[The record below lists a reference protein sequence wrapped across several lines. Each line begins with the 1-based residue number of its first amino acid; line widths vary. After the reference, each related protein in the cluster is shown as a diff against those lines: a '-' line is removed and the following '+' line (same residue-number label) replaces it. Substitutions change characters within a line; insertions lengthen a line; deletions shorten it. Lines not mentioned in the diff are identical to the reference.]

1 MTQQPRCL
9 QLNRSRDVKH
19 LNRPRAAWFANA
31 VRILSKQSETGAPAK
46 LDGIGLRQRQVR
58 PPQKVATYTSGR
70 IFGADL
76 C

>member
-1 MTQQPRCL
+1 MTQQSRCL
-9 QLNRSRDVKH
+9 QPNRSHDVKH
-19 LNRPRAAWFANA
+19 LIRQRAAWFANA